1 MSEERKILELL
12 SSGQINVDEA
22 EGLLE
27 ALRDLPNDKDEAEFS
42 KELRREL
49 GVHDSVLKAG
59 EPRRPRGF
67 GMHTLS
73 GRLLKFNLYR
83 GGHNQKK
90 LDLQVPVEYAR
101 RLDGMIPKDVQEVIA
116 SQGVTLQN
124 VLAAAHASEGRIL
137 DLHVGGD
144 NETTI
149 TLEVTS

>member
-12 SSGQINVDEA
+12 SSGQITVDEA

-27 ALRDLPNDKDEAEFS
+27 ALRDSLDDADEAEFS

-49 GVHDSVLKAG
+49 GVHDAMARGS
-59 EPRRPRGF
+59 RRPRGV
-67 GMHTLS
+67 GMHMLS
-73 GRLLKFNLYR
+73 GRLLKFNLHR
-83 GGHNQKK
+83 GGNNEKK

-101 RLDGMIPKDVQEVIA
+101 RLDGMIPKDVQEIIA
-116 SQGVTLQN
+116 AQGITLQN
-124 VLAAAHASEGRIL
+124 VLAATYASEGKVL
-137 DLHVGGD
+137 DLHVGGE